1 MPQRRR
7 RARGHIRELPS
18 GSFQAIVYAGKD
30 PLTGKER
37 YERQTAKTY
46 QAAEIALTKLQAR
59 VDEDR
64 QPKCDLSVRQA
75 IDQWLEVAKL
85 EDTTRDRYD
94 DLIRI
99 YIGPTL
105 GSMRAAKLDAQM
117 LERWYARLQRCRS
130 ACDGRRRAGH
140 ACQPLSSSTVRKI
153 HFILS
158 AALGRAARWSQITV
172 NTAQLA
178 QAPAPAAT
186 EPDPPTADEAACR
199 ARTSPSSHAP
209 NLLRGVGTDARLL
222 GEAWATDPDWGL
234 LLWLTMATGSRRGE
248 VSALRWHHVG
258 LVGALLTLQRSNA
271 QPKSGLKEKQTKT
284 RQQRRVMIDP
294 QTVALLTA
302 HRAVCEGRCAA
313 LGVDLDPDAYLFS
326 PAPDGST
333 PWPPRSLT
341 LRYGRLARRLQ
352 LRSTRLHSLRHYSA
366 TELIAAGTDVRT
378 VAGRLG
384 HGSGGATTLKIYAAW
399 VDEAGQRATKT
410 MAEIMP
416 AVVVPAPR
424 PPRGPYEVIA
434 AELRQQI
441 EEGRLALGSFL
452 TTTTELA
459 AAHNV
464 SIATSHRAIALLNS
478 EGLIEVSRGRRAV
491 VRVAP
496 PSSQVGQ
503 ERHRSKT
510 ATSR

>member
-1 MPQRRR
+1 MPSRRR
-7 RARGHIRELPS
+7 RTRGHIRELPS

-64 QPKCDLSVRQA
+64 QPKSNLTVRQA
-75 IDQWLEVAKL
+75 IEQWLEVARL
-85 EDTTRDRYD
+85 EDTTRDRYE

-117 LERWYARLQRCRS
+117 LERWYARLQRCRW

-140 ACQPLSSSTVRKI
+140 VCQPLSSSTVRKI

-186 EPDPPTADEAACR
+186 EPDPPTAEEA
-199 ARTSPSSHAP
+199 
-209 NLLRGVGTDARLL
+209 ARLL

-234 LLWLTMATGSRRGE
+234 LLWLTMVTGSRRGE
-248 VSALRWHHVG
+248 VSALRWHHVD
-258 LVGALLTLQRSNA
+258 LAGALLTLQRSNA

-284 RQQRRVMIDP
+284 RQQRRVTIDP

-313 LGVDLDPDAYLFS
+313 LGVDLDPNAYLFS

-341 LRYGRLARRLQ
+341 LRYGRLARKLQ

-399 VDEAGQRATKT
+399 VDVAGQRATKT

-416 AVVVPAPR
+416 AVVVPTPR

-441 EEGRLALGSFL
+441 EDGRLAPGSFVP
-452 TTTTELA
+452 TTNELA
-459 AAHNV
+459 ATHNV
-464 SIATSHRAIALLNS
+464 SIATSHRAIALLNA

-491 VRVAP
+491 VRAAP
-496 PSSQVGQ
+496 SIS
-503 ERHRSKT
+503 
-510 ATSR
+510 